1 MHRPSPLL
9 ARWRPRFP
17 ADSVEGARDRQAD
30 QRRRRRSARP
40 ARRRSA
46 VAGKADIDHRQLDGS
61 FCEGLRMPAP
71 RRWRGAHGGPAY
83 ANLQGRKP
91 REGARGWRGVGYGD
105 LSAADELGERSRGAP
120 ASRWTVKR
128 LLDERRV
135 ASNSVSCR
143 TICDD
148 RQMSGRALPW
158 PVERQRVRRSDLREC
173 DAVMRCRA

>member
-1 MHRPSPLL
+1 MPQTANAALGRFVSVD
-9 ARWRPRFP
+9 ACPRRCRFVGVKRT
-17 ADSVEGARDRQAD
+17 SL
-30 QRRRRRSARP
+30 
-40 ARRRSA
+40 
-46 VAGKADIDHRQLDGS
+46 KN
-61 FCEGLRMPAP
+61 AP
-71 RRWRGAHGGPAY
+71 RTAFVKVCGCRPQEGGAAHTGGRRTQTSKGGNRGRGHVGGEAP
-83 ANLQGRKP
+83 
-91 REGARGWRGVGYGD
+91 GYGD
-105 LSAADELGERSRGAP
+105 LSAADEVGERSRGAP

-148 RQMSGRALPW
+148 RHMSGRALPW